1 MELASLLDHSLSD
14 WSTGSPPTPSTSV
27 RPPTSPRQRL
37 AAPGQDE
44 VDASSGIGTSRR
56 SRTNTSSGNLRCG
69 LGGTPGP
76 NGSSSHFHGGR
87 SQCYSLPRR
96 SRVSLWRP
104 SRRYRWRGSR
114 CSVILVF
121 RGIGASAVQNS
132 HSRSLDSALGARRV
146 GQSLEYRSLLSRS
159 KRCTLCGFAKP
170 SGGFCAIRGRGN
182 RRMVA
187 AASRPRLCCL

>member
-1 MELASLLDHSLSD
+1 MNARDRSSVSLSAHYHVGRNNSA
-14 WSTGSPPTPSTSV
+14 WAAIGPTLCDPPSTHN
-27 RPPTSPRQRL
+27 
-37 AAPGQDE
+37 E
-44 VDASSGIGTSRR
+44 VDASLGIATSRR

-76 NGSSSHFHGGR
+76 KGRSRHLHGGR

-96 SRVSLWRP
+96 SRVFLWSP

-121 RGIGASAVQNS
+121 SGIGASAVQNR
-132 HSRSLDSALGARRV
+132 HSRSLTSASGASRV

-170 SGGFCAIRGRGN
+170 SGGFCAFRGRGN

-187 AASRPRLCCL
+187 AASRPRLWWL